1 MTDPSTEARQSWPFT
16 TQHYRRLSSRV
27 AKLREERGWKQREV
41 SHRAG
46 IKPDRLSRI
55 ERGAQV
61 RVDELVGLCQAFGI
75 GVEELLFG
83 TPPPAEDE
91 LERLTREI
99 RSAASAADLAAL
111 VRVLAAFKGWLRMG
125 APE

>member
-1 MTDPSTEARQSWPFT
+1 MTEPTIEARQLFPFT
-16 TQHYRRLSSRV
+16 REHYRRVSFR
-27 AKLREERGWKQREV
+27 AAELRGGRGWKQREV
-41 SHRAG
+41 SHRSG

-61 RVDELVGLCQAFGI
+61 RLDELVGLCQAFGI
-75 GVEELLFG
+75 GVGELLFA

-99 RSAASAADLAAL
+99 RSMASAADLAAL
-111 VRVLAAFKGWLRMG
+111 VRVLSAFKAGLRPG

>member
-1 MTDPSTEARQSWPFT
+1 MTEPSTAAKLSSPFT
-16 TQHYRRLSSRV
+16 AEHYRRLSLRI

-41 SHRAG
+41 SHRSV

-55 ERGAQV
+55 ERGAKVQI
-61 RVDELVGLCQAFGI
+61 DELVGLSQAFGT
-75 GVEELLFG
+75 GVEELLFA

-111 VRVLAAFKGWLRMG
+111 VRVLAAFKVWLRTG

>member
-1 MTDPSTEARQSWPFT
+1 MTEPVSETRQLFPFT
-16 TQHYRRLSSRV
+16 TQHYRRVSSRT
-27 AKLREERGWKQREV
+27 AELREERGWKQREV
-41 SHRAG
+41 SHRSG

-75 GVEELLFG
+75 GLEEFFFA
-83 TPPPAEDE
+83 TPPSDEDE

-99 RSAASAADLAAL
+99 RTLASAADLAAL
-111 VRVLAAFKGWLRMG
+111 VRVLAAFKAGLRPG
-125 APE
+125 TPE

>member
-1 MTDPSTEARQSWPFT
+1 MTDPSTEARQTWPFT

-27 AKLREERGWKQREV
+27 AKLREERGWKQKEV

-83 TPPPAEDE
+83 TLPPVEDE